1 MLVAS
6 SLFHFIFAHKP
17 NMKRY
22 EYKNMIY
29 MVIDLCEN
37 GDLYVLDPYSEGEA
51 RDIMRQLLQAV
62 SYMHYRGIVHRDLK
76 ASLFIVL
83 LVLRNR

>member
-1 MLVAS
+1 MALFY
-6 SLFHFIFAHKP
+6 SLDFFFLHQYFCS
-17 NMKRY
+17 Y

-51 RDIMRQLLQAV
+51 KVIMRQLLQAV
-62 SYMHYRGIVHRDLK
+62 SYMHHRGIVHRDLK
-76 ASLFIVL
+76 VRGI
-83 LVLRNR
+83 